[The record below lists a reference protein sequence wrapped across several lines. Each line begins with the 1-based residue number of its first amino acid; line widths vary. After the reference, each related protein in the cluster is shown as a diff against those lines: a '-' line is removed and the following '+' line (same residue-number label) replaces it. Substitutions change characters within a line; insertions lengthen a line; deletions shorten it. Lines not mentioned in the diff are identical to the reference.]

1 MTLKVLLICQIREN
15 QMSEKI
21 QKILARAG
29 KGSRRE
35 MEKAIS
41 DGRVSLNGTV
51 CALGERAT
59 EHDEI
64 RFDGH
69 LVKFKSENDIPCRV
83 LIYNKPLS
91 EVCTRNDPEQRK
103 TVFDRLPI
111 LKQGRWI
118 AVGRLDINTTGLLIF
133 TTDGELANKLMHPS
147 HEVEREY
154 AVRVFGEVTDNTI
167 QALRQ
172 GVQLEDGPAKFNK
185 ISFAGGEGINRWYHV
200 TISEGRNREV
210 RRMWE
215 SQEVQVSRLSRIRYG
230 AIELPRTLP
239 MGGWAELEI
248 KDVNYLRKLVN
259 MKPIEMRKEVGR
271 NNKMK
276 NLKANRIRK
285 AIRKSELREQGTKPP
300 NKRRR
305 KGS

>member
-1 MTLKVLLICQIREN
+1 
-15 QMSEKI
+15 MSEKI

-41 DGRVSLNGTV
+41 DGRVSLNGKV
-51 CALGERAT
+51 CGLGERAT

-64 RFDGH
+64 RLDGH
-69 LVKFKSENDIPCRV
+69 IVKFKSEDDVPCRV
-83 LIYNKPLS
+83 LIYNKPLG

-111 LKQGRWI
+111 LKQGRWV
-118 AVGRLDINTTGLLIF
+118 AVGRLDINTTGLLMF

-147 HEVEREY
+147 NEVEREY

-167 QALRQ
+167 QTLRQ

-200 TISEGRNREV
+200 SITEGRNREV
-210 RRMWE
+210 RRIWE
-215 SQEVQVSRLSRIRYG
+215 TQEVQVSRLSRIRYG
-230 AIELPRTLP
+230 DIELPRTLP
-239 MGGWAELEI
+239 MGGWGELEV
-248 KDVNYLRKLVN
+248 KEVNYLRKLVG

-271 NNKMK
+271 NSKIK

-285 AIRKSELREQGTKPP
+285 AIRKSELREQGPKPT
-300 NKRRR
+300 NKRSR
-305 KGS
+305 KGN